1 MAIDP
6 NFSSI
11 HTAHF
16 SDTAKDSDKA
26 LRTTDGNA
34 LYTHTKMSSSTVA
47 RALGLGRFVSQ
58 DRIDARETKK
68 QDGASLIKK
77 SLDRE
82 FGAGFG
88 DRVFK
93 HIMDGGGKNMAE
105 GVTRRDLG
113 TIKSAADELQAH
125 DALFKSVLGG
135 VNLSEDGALQTVRN
149 AVTVLGDPSYSDME
163 RSLVADTLRLGF
175 LDAGLDD
182 FDSTFHTGGLKSRDL
197 RAALTASYPN
207 GERVFSVADMRDL
220 MSNTLG
226 PYSMFEDSA
235 TFMRSASPT
244 SVIMSETINAAG
256 DGRIFEIQKD
266 VKGMILE
273 NRGDYTDTT
282 DPIEMKIDTLAA
294 IDQIDTYFKT
304 LDLGGELTSVFADIR
319 EMVEDSKDSHGWS
332 GSDFAANT
340 LMLRGM
346 VSGELIASIRADTG
360 MRSGGKFD
368 PGADVLVFLQR
379 TVNAGD
385 TFQDHERAY
394 MEDKL
399 AEVRTDGSGLNALL
413 DQVRA

>member
-26 LRTTDGNA
+26 LRTTDGTT
-34 LYTHTKMSSSTVA
+34 LYTHTKLSSSTVA
-47 RALGLGRFVSQ
+47 RALGLGKFVSQ

-68 QDGASLIKK
+68 HDGADLIKR

-93 HIMDGGGKNMAE
+93 HILDTGGKNMAE

-125 DALFKSVLGG
+125 DARFTSFSGGITLGD
-135 VNLSEDGALQTVRN
+135 DGALAQVRN
-149 AVTVLGDPSYSDME
+149 AVAVLKDTSYTDVE
-163 RSLVADTLRLGF
+163 RGIAADTLRNAFLGAD
-175 LDAGLDD
+175 LDG
-182 FDSTFHTGGLKSRDL
+182 FDTTFQTGGLKSRDL

-207 GERVFSVADMRDL
+207 GERVFSLDDMRDL
-220 MSNTLG
+220 MANTLG
-226 PYSMFEDSA
+226 PYSKSEDSV
-235 TFMRSASPT
+235 TFMRSATPT

-256 DGRIFEIQKD
+256 GGRVFDIQND
-266 VKGMILE
+266 IKGVILD
-273 NRGDYTDTT
+273 NRGDYTDKT
-282 DPIEMKIDTLAA
+282 DPAEMKIDTLAA
-294 IDQIDTYFKT
+294 LDQVDDYMKT
-304 LDLGGELTSVFADIR
+304 LDLGTELKAVFSDIR
-319 EMVEDSKDSHGWS
+319 ELVEDGRDSHGWS

-340 LMLRGM
+340 LMLRGL

-360 MRSGGKFD
+360 MRSGAKFD
-368 PGADVLVFLQR
+368 PGADVLAFLQR
-379 TVNAGD
+379 SVNQGD
-385 TFQDHERAY
+385 TFQDVDRSY

-413 DQVRA
+413 DQVRG